1 MPARA
6 LTRRE
11 SYVGVQVP
19 TAPDVWEKS
28 EHMAVSRTPAPADHG
43 PTAHALNRPA
53 ARPPYPP
60 PPVPLPDQALWAR
73 VIRNARCADSSL
85 DPDQWFPA
93 SAEAGKA
100 RHEAAAAITVC
111 VTCFV
116 RPSAWNYRCGLGISA
131 STVSGAVWSPPTARH
146 CVAGSTRAQSARC
159 RGLEGPGRGNT
170 TCATSR
176 ARPSRRAGRS

>member
-1 MPARA
+1 MLAKA

-11 SYVGVQVP
+11 SYAGVQVP

-43 PTAHALNRPA
+43 PTAHTLDRAA

-100 RHEAAAAITVC
+100 RHEAAAAIAVC

-116 RPSAWNYRCGLGISA
+116 RTQCLELSLRSWDIGQHGVWGGMVPADRAALRRRKHPSTI
-131 STVSGAVWSPPTARH
+131 
-146 CVAGSTRAQSARC
+146 
-159 RGLEGPGRGNT
+159 
-170 TCATSR
+170 
-176 ARPSRRAGRS
+176 RPVPRS